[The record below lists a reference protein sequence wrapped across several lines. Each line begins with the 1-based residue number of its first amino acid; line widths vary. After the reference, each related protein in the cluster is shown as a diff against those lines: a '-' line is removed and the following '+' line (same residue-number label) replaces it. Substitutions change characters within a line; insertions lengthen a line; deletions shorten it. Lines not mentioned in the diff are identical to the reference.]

1 MSKSKSGIPIKTGN
15 NSNPGGTPE
24 NLIPLTKRDPEEAR
38 AIRSR
43 GGKASVKAKRERAT
57 FAEAIKLALET
68 DDAQG
73 RVVKAIIK
81 AAQEGNVQAFLALRD
96 TIGEKPIEK
105 AEVTTTIEGSLDDR
119 KKEILE
125 RLRECRD

>member
-38 AIRSR
+38 AIRSK
-43 GGKASVKAKRERAT
+43 GGKARAEAYRERKT
-57 FAEAIKLALET
+57 FAEAIRIALAT
-68 DDAQG
+68 GDIQDK
-73 RVVKAIIK
+73 VVAAVLK
-81 AAQEGNVQAFLALRD
+81 AAQEGNIQAFLALRD